1 MVLSSSL
8 QFLHDPKHLPAS
20 PPTEPRPDPKQIL
33 AALGVD
39 CSSSERLMNTLP
51 FAGLDLSAGSESELQ
66 AVV

>member
-1 MVLSSSL
+1 MALPSSL
-8 QFLHDPKHLPAS
+8 QFLQDPKKLPKT
-20 PPTEPRPDPKQIL
+20 PPAEPRPNPKQIL